1 MTRGWLKGRAGAA
14 RQEKS
19 RMNIAEMF
27 RKSPFEPLRHHMTK
41 VKECVA
47 LVVPM
52 FECVRDGDHTK
63 LEDLARRVFKA
74 EHEADQ
80 IKNEIR
86 RTIPSTF
93 FLPVYRG
100 DLLGYLKLQDDMADA
115 VEDLAVLLMI
125 KKLHL
130 HEALREDALNL
141 ARMVVSVCEILY
153 QATDVLK
160 RMAENGGFEGGEV
173 DELFALV
180 AQAEHREWECDKA
193 EFVLARKLFA
203 LDDEM
208 KATDIL
214 LWSRVFMELGAL
226 ANYAEKTGDRV
237 RRMLTK

>member
-1 MTRGWLKGRAGAA
+1 MD
-14 RQEKS
+14 
-19 RMNIAEMF
+19 IAEMF
-27 RKSPFEPLRHHMTK
+27 RKSPFEPLRHHMGK

-52 FECVRDGDHTK
+52 FECVRDGDHAK

-74 EHEADQ
+74 EHEADE

-86 RTIPSTF
+86 RTIPTTF

-100 DLLGYLKLQDDMADA
+100 DLLGFLKLQDDMADA
-115 VEDLAVLLMI
+115 VEDLAVLLLI

-130 HEALREDALNL
+130 HEAIREDVLNL
-141 ARMVVSVCEILY
+141 THMVVSVCEILY
-153 QATDVLK
+153 RATDELELL
-160 RMAENGGFEGGEV
+160 AENGGFEGGAVEK
-173 DELFALV
+173 LFALV
-180 AQAEHREWECDKA
+180 GQAEHREWECDKA
-193 EFVLARKLFA
+193 EFDLARKLFA